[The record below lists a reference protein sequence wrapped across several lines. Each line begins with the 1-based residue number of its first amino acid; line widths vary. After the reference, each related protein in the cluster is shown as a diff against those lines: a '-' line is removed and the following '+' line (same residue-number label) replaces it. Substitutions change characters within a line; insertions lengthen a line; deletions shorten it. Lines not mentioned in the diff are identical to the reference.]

1 MSDTRPG
8 PLPTEEEVLGYFR
21 SLSNW
26 GRWGP
31 DDERGTLNYIVPDTV
46 RAAVATVT
54 EGVGVSC
61 GIDIKAE
68 ITPDQIVG
76 APQRLMLVTGEPADP
91 RDPPQTQAWG
101 PMEYVG
107 LAFHGFTVT
116 HIDALS
122 HGTWENQLY
131 NGRPAAVV
139 TARSGALEQSVL
151 AASDGITTR
160 GVLLDIA
167 ATRGVEWL
175 EPGTP
180 VLPQD
185 LAAAEE
191 RQGVTVRR
199 GDAVLLRTGYGAHRR
214 AHGHQ
219 DMLQT
224 GQSGWHAACL
234 PWLHDREVAVI
245 ASDTSQEV
253 VPSGYAYPALPV
265 HRVGIVAMGL
275 WLLDNADL
283 EAVASKCEE
292 LSRWE
297 FLLVIAS
304 LRIDGGTG
312 SPVNPIAI
320 F

>member
-1 MSDTRPG
+1 VTSEAASQI
-8 PLPTEEEVLGYFR
+8 PTNQEILGYFE

-31 DDERGTLNYIVPDTV
+31 DDERGTLNYITPEVV
-46 RAAVATVT
+46 RAAVATVR
-54 EGVGVSC
+54 EGVSVSC
-61 GIDIKAE
+61 AIDIKAE
-68 ITPDQIVG
+68 TTPDQIVG
-76 APQRLMLVTGEPADP
+76 APQRLMLVTGEAPDP
-91 RDPPQTQAWG
+91 RDPPLSHGWG
-101 PMEYVG
+101 PMEYIG

-116 HIDALS
+116 HVDALS
-122 HGTWENQLY
+122 HGTWNGSLY

-151 AASDGITTR
+151 AAADGITTR
-160 GVLLDIA
+160 GVLLDVA
-167 ATRGVEWL
+167 AARGVPWL
-175 EPGTP
+175 EPGTA
-180 VLPQD
+180 VLPAD
-185 LAAAEE
+185 LALAEE
-191 RQGVTVRR
+191 RQGVSVRP

-219 DMLQT
+219 DMLVT
-224 GQSGWHAACL
+224 GQAGWHAACL
-234 PWLHDREVAVI
+234 PWLHERQVALI

-253 VPSGYAYPALPV
+253 VPSGYTNPALPV
-265 HRVGIVAMGL
+265 HRIGIVAMGL

-283 EAVASKCEE
+283 EAVAAQCRE
-292 LSRWE
+292 LTRWE
-297 FLLVIAS
+297 FLLVVGS